1 MMPPLLAHT
10 RRVLPNLPSS
20 TIVKNLRAIAAP
32 SPLLRY
38 GFHSTG
44 PRFKKNQIYDPVR
57 NPNSL
62 TTYLSL
68 SSSSRTPLLTLW
80 TTSYCP
86 ICHRV
91 LPLLQSLLERGV
103 GEPQGGV
110 AFAPIEFDSPD
121 MGSGSSFSE
130 SLPMTY
136 MITAVPTLLA
146 FDDAG
151 APRTGS
157 KVVDGRKMLDE
168 RFLVGWIEHEAARA
182 GGRGGSGRGG
192 GGVGGGVSGGG
203 GGGGWGAAFGGL
215 FGGVKM

>member
-20 TIVKNLRAIAAP
+20 AIVKNLRTVAAP
-32 SPLLRY
+32 SPLLHHC

-44 PRFKKNQIYDPVR
+44 PRLRKNQIYDPVR

-86 ICHRV
+86 TCHRV

-182 GGRGGSGRGG
+182 GRGGSGRGG
-192 GGVGGGVSGGG
+192 GGGVS
-203 GGGGWGAAFGGL
+203 GGGWGAAFGGL

>member
-10 RRVLPNLPSS
+10 RRVLPNLPST
-20 TIVKNLRAIAAP
+20 TIVKNLRTVAAP

-44 PRFKKNQIYDPVR
+44 PRLRKNQIYDPVR

-68 SSSSRTPLLTLW
+68 SSSSRTPLITLW

-86 ICHRV
+86 TCHRV
-91 LPLLQSLLERGV
+91 LPLLQSLLERGI

-182 GGRGGSGRGG
+182 GRGGGGRGG
-192 GGVGGGVSGGG
+192 GGGGGVSG

>member
-20 TIVKNLRAIAAP
+20 TIVKNLRTVAAP

-44 PRFKKNQIYDPVR
+44 PRLRKNQIYDPVR

-68 SSSSRTPLLTLW
+68 SSSSRIPLITLW

-86 ICHRV
+86 TCHRV
-91 LPLLQSLLERGV
+91 LPLLQSLLERGI

-182 GGRGGSGRGG
+182 GRGGGGRGG
-192 GGVGGGVSGGG
+192 GGGVSG

>member
-20 TIVKNLRAIAAP
+20 TIVKNLRTVAAP

-44 PRFKKNQIYDPVR
+44 PRLRKNQIYDPVR

-68 SSSSRTPLLTLW
+68 SSSSRIPLITLW

-86 ICHRV
+86 TCHRV
-91 LPLLQSLLERGV
+91 LPLLQSLLERGI

-182 GGRGGSGRGG
+182 GRGGGGRGG
-192 GGVGGGVSGGG
+192 GGGGVSG

>member
-20 TIVKNLRAIAAP
+20 AIVKNLRTVAAP
-32 SPLLRY
+32 SPLLHHC
-38 GFHSTG
+38 GFHSIG
-44 PRFKKNQIYDPVR
+44 PRLRKNQIYDPVR

-86 ICHRV
+86 TCHRV

-182 GGRGGSGRGG
+182 GRGGSGRGG
-192 GGVGGGVSGGG
+192 GGVSG

>member
-20 TIVKNLRAIAAP
+20 AIVKNLRTVAAP
-32 SPLLRY
+32 SPLLHHC

-44 PRFKKNQIYDPVR
+44 PRLRKNQIYDPVR

-86 ICHRV
+86 TCHRV

-182 GGRGGSGRGG
+182 GRGGSGRGG
-192 GGVGGGVSGGG
+192 GGVSG

>member
-20 TIVKNLRAIAAP
+20 TIVKNLRTVAAP
-32 SPLLRY
+32 SPLLRC

-44 PRFKKNQIYDPVR
+44 PRLRKNQIYDPVR

-68 SSSSRTPLLTLW
+68 SSSSRIPLLTLW

-86 ICHRV
+86 TCHRV

-182 GGRGGSGRGG
+182 GRGGSGRGG
-192 GGVGGGVSGGG
+192 GGGVSA
-203 GGGGWGAAFGGL
+203 GGGWGAAFGGL